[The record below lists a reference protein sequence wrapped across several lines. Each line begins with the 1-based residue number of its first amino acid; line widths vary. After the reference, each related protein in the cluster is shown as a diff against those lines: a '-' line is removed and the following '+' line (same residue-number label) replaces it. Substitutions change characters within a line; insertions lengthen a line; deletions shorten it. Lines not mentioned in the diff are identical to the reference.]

1 MGGFTE
7 SFSKINCMHPR
18 LVLWVQQSGVV
29 FGGSVETSMAV
40 GRSCS
45 IDRIWSL
52 IGIGFFLVLF
62 WGLWEKSL
70 HSPFLHWSSASV
82 HHSAGFASSQS
93 REYCDCMKEGKCSI
107 AEFPSNTS
115 FAVCFTLRP
124 VFTTLERTKPW
135 EVFSKSRQ
143 KCGILGVVTL
153 LVRKQMQTGCIWKS
167 ELRVYCACSIARPTT
182 QDDLCLSV
190 TLAF

>member
-1 MGGFTE
+1 MGGFAE
-7 SFSKINCMHPR
+7 SFSKINCMHRR
-18 LVLWVQQSGVV
+18 LVLWVQQSEAA
-29 FGGSVETSMAV
+29 FGGSAETFMAI

-62 WGLWEKSL
+62 WGLWEKAL

-93 REYCDCMKEGKCSI
+93 PEYCDCMKEGKCYI

-115 FAVCFTLRP
+115 SAVCFTLRS

-135 EVFSKSRQ
+135 EVFGKSRQ
-143 KCGILGVVTL
+143 KCGILAVVTL
-153 LVRKQMQTGCIWKS
+153 LVRKQMQTWCIWKS
-167 ELRVYCACSIARPTT
+167 ELRVYSICSIAGPITE
-182 QDDLCLSV
+182 DHHCLSV
-190 TLAF
+190 TLDF